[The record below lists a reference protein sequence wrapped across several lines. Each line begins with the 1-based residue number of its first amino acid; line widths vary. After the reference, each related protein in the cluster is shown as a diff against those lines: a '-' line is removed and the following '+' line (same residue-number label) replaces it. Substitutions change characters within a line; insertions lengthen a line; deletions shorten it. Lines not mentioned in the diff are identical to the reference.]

1 MTTKITVDNIATA
14 ALDAITPPRITSI
27 GYGGDDTAT
36 DIAGNVTVTLTG
48 AGFATGAT
56 VYVDGASA
64 GAVSVISSSQLTFLP
79 PVKSAGTYPLSV
91 INPDGSSAI
100 AIPGISYS
108 GVPTYTTAAGNL
120 ANVYETT
127 AINSTIVATGDAPI
141 TYSVYSGTLPPGA
154 NLSSSGNITG
164 TSSSTASPT
173 TYNFTVRATD
183 AQNQDTNRPFSIT
196 VNPDIVTW
204 SSPAADA
211 ILSIEA
217 GAAMSNITFSAAS
230 AAGYSVSYVA
240 NILPTGLSLIGA
252 NVFGTPTVTGNTISV
267 VTATSAT
274 TNRTANRTFTWVV
287 TLTVPPW
294 PVTAVG
300 DAYGGGYFGGQ
311 VLVNGVYYNLVV
323 SDKSVGQTSGQTWGT
338 SGVSTGI
345 TSTVPGP
352 ENSAALAALGSAYGP
367 ATFCEGLNTGGYTDW
382 YLPTR
387 WEAEVLYYYLKP
399 NTTLNNAGGFGAN
412 PYAVAPEPVNTA
424 YTSNSPAQTTAVG
437 WRTGD
442 NTNDFAAAGY
452 HIANDTNTTTSG
464 RHNFS
469 NGSQAS
475 ISKTS
480 TTGYTRAI
488 RRVIA

>member
-14 ALDAITPPRITSI
+14 ALDAITPPRITTI
-27 GYGGDDTAT
+27 GYDGNDTAT

-48 AGFATGAT
+48 SGFATGAT

-91 INPDGSSAI
+91 INPDGCSAI

-164 TSSSTASPT
+164 TSSSTANST

-217 GAAMSNITFSAAS
+217 DAAMSNVTFSAAS
-230 AAGYSVSYVA
+230 AAGYSVSYAA

-287 TLTVPPW
+287 NVASDPYFKNTVLLLNGDGTNNANNNTFIDSSTNNYTLTRAGTPTQGSFSPHSPTGW
-294 PVTAVG
+294 SN
-300 DAYGGGYFGGQ
+300 YFDG
-311 VLVNGVYYNLVV
+311 
-323 SDKSVGQTSGQTWGT
+323 
-338 SGVSTGI
+338 
-345 TSTVPGP
+345 
-352 ENSAALAALGSAYGP
+352 
-367 ATFCEGLNTGGYTDW
+367 
-382 YLPTR
+382 
-387 WEAEVLYYYLKP
+387 
-399 NTTLNNAGGFGAN
+399 
-412 PYAVAPEPVNTA
+412 
-424 YTSNSPAQTTAVG
+424 
-437 WRTGD
+437 TGD
-442 NTNDFAAAGY
+442 
-452 HIANDTNTTTSG
+452 
-464 RHNFS
+464 
-469 NGSQAS
+469 
-475 ISKTS
+475 
-480 TTGYTRAI
+480 
-488 RRVIA
+488 